1 MNNNNNNTCPAPI
14 LLAKPSSKQSTEHNP
29 APKVKIPLKTILKEH
44 PLRILYL

>member
-14 LLAKPSSKQSTEHNP
+14 LLAKPSSKQSTEHNQ
-29 APKVKIPLKTILKEH
+29 PKVKIPLKTILKEH